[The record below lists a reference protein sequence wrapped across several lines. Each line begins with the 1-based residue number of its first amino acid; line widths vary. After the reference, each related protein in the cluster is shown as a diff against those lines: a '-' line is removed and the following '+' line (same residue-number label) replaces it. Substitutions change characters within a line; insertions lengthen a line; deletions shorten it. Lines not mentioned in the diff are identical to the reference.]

1 MGSNEDSM
9 DVDPGPS
16 DAVQTFSVTSK
27 QYCDILVILFCGTV
41 GTNEP
46 RLLGSDESDVIIIAW
61 QLVDISLNTTGDI
74 HYIYVKPNTT
84 EINSETFNFNNVSQ
98 DTEPTNGKSSPD
110 SEIGNTGISKKQLDE
125 APNFSEA
132 IKQFEQTLRYELNKK
147 NRPCSFC
154 LCTDGQLH
162 IRQVLMPS
170 SVRNDTNLP
179 DFFYSFFDL
188 KEEFYKHIKNQN
200 NKETCD
206 LNNLQDSTTIE
217 VEFMLKDLKVEID
230 ELGTFGVDQVRKMS
244 SVVQVLLSEKHSHVF
259 VEPERIDTDLETKPS
274 NESAPISDE
283 LVVRTRGLPWQ
294 ASDHDVARF
303 FKGLNIT
310 KGGVALVL
318 NNLGRRNGEALVR
331 FTNPLQRRLALLRHK
346 HHMGNR
352 YIEVYRATT
361 EDFLKI
367 AAGTSGV
374 ASEFLNKTNSDGIV
388 RIRGLPFTATPNDII
403 GFFATSNIEVSHGAS
418 GVLLVKFFDGKFT
431 GDAFVLFK
439 DDATAQKALTK
450 HKQTIG
456 ARYVEIFKSTAA
468 EVQQVITR
476 YSTNENISSQQPI
489 LTMTSSAKPQQLFHF
504 VNYPTNAL
512 QSGSIPIGSVPGL
525 IPAANQIITNPGAIR
540 NYIRMRGM
548 PYTATVVDIRNF
560 LGHLASEMDHSSVKF
575 VVNSQGRPS
584 GDAFVR
590 MNSVEGAARAC
601 CDVSKGGCHK
611 KHMGTRYVEVFQCS
625 HDEMQ
630 CVMMGGTLNR
640 NGTIPPPGSVAPE
653 RFQQLSP
660 VSPLSAIPQQFAPAA
675 MQPLSPTSHPQQIHL
690 IQASPQQY
698 YISPPGGVV
707 LLQQPPSLMSPRF
720 LAANPFQPQ
729 IVPQM
734 GQLGAFV
741 SPQQQANGVQIQ
753 QPASNQT
760 TPTSTGNSQ
769 QNVNEMVKLGNEF
782 SGVIY

>member
-1 MGSNEDSM
+1 MASSDMSM
-9 DVDPGPS
+9 DVDQGRGS
-16 DAVQTFSVTSK
+16 VQTFSVVSQK
-27 QYCDILVILFCGTV
+27 QYCDVLVILFCGTA
-41 GTNEP
+41 GSNEP

-74 HYIYVKPNTT
+74 HYIYVKPNTA
-84 EINSETFNFNNVSQ
+84 ENNSETSNHNPNNGSQ
-98 DTEPTNGKSSPD
+98 DTELANGASSP
-110 SEIGNTGISKKQLDE
+110 ENEMGNTGILKKQLED
-125 APNFSEA
+125 APHFSEA

-170 SVRNDTNLP
+170 SVRNETSLP

-188 KEEFYKHIKNQN
+188 KEEFHKHIKNQN
-200 NKETCD
+200 SKENCD
-206 LNNLQDSTTIE
+206 LIDLKESTNIE

-244 SVVQVLLSEKHSHVF
+244 SVVQVLLSEKHNHEF
-259 VEPERIDTDLETKPS
+259 LEPERIDTDLETKPS
-274 NESAPISDE
+274 NETAPLSDD

-331 FTNPLQRRLALLRHK
+331 FTNPQQRRLALLRHK
-346 HHMGNR
+346 HHMANR

-403 GFFATSNIEVSHGAS
+403 GFFAASNIEVSHGTN

-476 YSTNENISSQQPI
+476 YSTNENLSPPI
-489 LTMTSSAKPQQLFHF
+489 VTMTSSAKPQQLFHF
-504 VNYPTNAL
+504 VNYPSGAL
-512 QSGSIPIGSVPGL
+512 QNGTIPIGSVPGL
-525 IPAANQIITNPGAIR
+525 IPTASPVIANPGAIR

-548 PYTATVVDIRNF
+548 PYTATVADIRNF
-560 LGHLASEMDHSSVKF
+560 LGHLASEMDHNSVKF

-590 MNSVEGAARAC
+590 MTSVEGAARAC
-601 CDVSKGGCHK
+601 CDVTKGGCHK

-625 HDEMQ
+625 HDEMR

-640 NGTIPPPGSVAPE
+640 NGTIPPPGQVAQE

-660 VSPLSAIPQQFAPAA
+660 VSPLATLPHQFTPLNPGV
-675 MQPLSPTSHPQQIHL
+675 QPLQSPTGQPIL
-690 IQASPQQY
+690 LAPQQY

-707 LLQQPPSLMSPRF
+707 LLQQPPAGLVSPRF
-720 LAANPFQPQ
+720 VTAAANPFQPQ
-729 IVPQM
+729 IVPQQM

-741 SPQQQANGVQIQ
+741 SPQQPTNGVHIQ
-753 QPASNQT
+753 PSSNQT
-760 TPTSTGNSQ
+760 TPTSTNPSG
-769 QNVNEMVKLGNEF
+769 QNPQELVKLGNEF
-782 SGVIY
+782 SIY